1 MAEENE
7 NEFKNEYDDTK
18 PLKPY
23 RPSKFA
29 GNTKDMSMEE
39 LADQFEA
46 KNPNN
51 ANETNLGEE
60 VESDKSYSSTNDN
73 VGEPVNTKTN
83 AGTTSD
89 DTTKSANAG
98 EAGSAEN
105 STEGEGSENAEDDEG
120 MGGKIGQA
128 INTAKTAVDD
138 AKKSINNAIDKVK
151 DPLKERKKWY
161 GVMKKARQDDN
172 WTKNKLPPSWA
183 TRALIA
189 TSSNPGAKHRV
200 KQFGKSSMD
209 IKIKALKGQAKV
221 AAGGSLKDAEKTMED
236 IKSIRED
243 MQKLAPEIQKDL
255 TEAMVEKIPQ
265 LKPMAKLGCLR
276 FMPTELMGKIFGDNF
291 ATCTSCM
298 PTATKMIIGI
308 ACVGGV
314 IGLLVI

>member
-1 MAEENE
+1 MAEE

-46 KNPNN
+46 KSPNKT
-51 ANETNLGEE
+51 NETNLGEE
-60 VESDKSYSSTNDN
+60 KKSDKSSPSTNDN
-73 VGEPVNTKTN
+73 VGEPVNTKNN
-83 AGTTSD
+83 AYTSSDNTTQR
-89 DTTKSANAG
+89 ANAG
-98 EAGSAEN
+98 EIESAEN
-105 STEGEGSENAEDDEG
+105 SAASEGSENAENKG
-120 MGGKIGQA
+120 MGSKVGQA
-128 INTAKTAVDD
+128 IDTAKTAVDG
-138 AKKSINNAIDKVK
+138 AKNSINNAVDKVK

-172 WTKNKLPPSWA
+172 WTKNKLPPSWI

-209 IKIKALKGQAKV
+209 IKTKALKGQAKV
-221 AAGGSLKDAEKTMED
+221 SAGGSLEDAEKTMED

-265 LKPMAKLGCLR
+265 LKPIAKLGCLR